1 MKRGDT
7 RTKGREGEDSAIEY
21 LKKKGY
27 RIIERNYKNPFGEID
42 VIAREGDTI
51 VFIEVKTRNTLSF
64 GPPVEAVDSRKQE
77 RIGKTA
83 FGYITEKKL
92 TEQPVRFDVV
102 SIFEGKMEVI
112 KDAFDLEG
120 DLW

>member
-1 MKRGDT
+1 M
-7 RTKGREGEDSAIEY
+7 
-21 LKKKGY
+21 
-27 RIIERNYKNPFGEID
+27 ERNYKNPFGEID
-42 VIAREGDTI
+42 VVAKEGDTI
-51 VFIEVKTRNTLSF
+51 VFIEVKARDTLSF
-64 GPPVEAVDSRKQE
+64 GPPAAAVDFRKQQ
-77 RIGKTA
+77 RIGKVA

-92 TEQPVRFDVV
+92 ANHPVRFDVV